1 MLIALFNSNR
11 IVAQSK
17 DKEKSFSIS
26 GIVKD
31 KKSEETL
38 PFAQIEVLGTSN
50 GTQCNV
56 DGLFSLINLEGE
68 QVTLRISYMGYTS
81 QTVTVH
87 KKDSKKVIPFLIVP
101 SVEQLN
107 EVVLTKTKP
116 KEIIKIASG
125 VSRVSIN
132 PKQLA
137 VLPNL
142 GEVDVFRAMQLLPGI
157 SGTSETSS
165 GLVVRG
171 GTPDQNLILFDGFTV
186 YHVDHFFGVYS
197 AFNANVL
204 KDIQLYKSAFPAK
217 FGGRVSSVVDITG
230 LSGNTKKI
238 SGNFGINLLSVNGV
252 LEVPINKKL
261 TIIAGV
267 RRSYTDVIRSGPY
280 NKLFKSLNNEVEN
293 SSSVF
298 SLGGGSESV
307 QPKFHFYD
315 LNTKLTY
322 RPNNKNTI
330 SMSLYNGK
338 DNLDKSTSV
347 ENSFG
352 SFGGSNNSS
361 SSKSINLTKW
371 GNLGASFRWGRQWNK
386 KLYSNLIIGASNY
399 FSDYLNK
406 TESTNTLD
414 GKTETFI
421 FSTIQKNNV
430 EDLTLRL
437 DNEWRLN
444 QSNLISFGVS
454 TTKNDIEYNVSFD
467 SDTIEDQKQK
477 GTYSSIYLQDE
488 LNLGTKSVL
497 TIGAR
502 ATQADITDKTY
513 LSPRVSFTYKLT
525 KDLKFKTSWGKYQQY
540 VNRVIVDDILD
551 GSRDFWLLADD
562 DDISTIESEHFVAG
576 FTWEKSGFL
585 VDIEAYQ
592 KDMTG
597 LMEYT
602 RRFSGLDIDNK
613 DQNFFKGNGKAKGLE
628 LLVQKKTGKYTGWF
642 SYTLSSVKHKFP
654 GINQGKEF
662 SALHD
667 QRHEFKVVNILK
679 LGQWDLSSTWI
690 YGTGKPYSAPIGKYD
705 ITTLDG
711 TKKSYISIGEKN
723 TFRLP
728 AYHRLDFAA
737 MYNFK
742 WGKLPVQI
750 GASIFN
756 AYGRQNIKSRKF
768 SYEYFDPTTYTSYDT
783 PRLKTVDVKLLGFTP
798 NLLFN
803 IKF

>member
-1 MLIALFNSNR
+1 MLIALFNTNR
-11 IVAQSK
+11 IVAQTNLQ
-17 DKEKSFSIS
+17 EKSFSIS

-31 KKSEETL
+31 KESEETL
-38 PFAQIEVLGTSN
+38 PFAQIEILGTSK

-56 DGLFSLINLEGE
+56 NGLFSLINLEGE
-68 QVTLRISYMGYTS
+68 QVSIRISYMGYTS
-81 QTVTVH
+81 QTVTVY
-87 KKDSKKVIPFLIVP
+87 KKDSEKVIPFFIAP

-107 EVVLTKTKP
+107 EVVITQTKP

-125 VSRVSIN
+125 VSRISIN
-132 PKQLA
+132 PKQLV

-142 GEVDVFRAMQLLPGI
+142 GEVDVFRAIQLLPGI

-165 GLVVRG
+165 GLIVRG

-204 KDIQLYKSAFPAK
+204 KDVQLYKSAFPAK

-238 SGNFGINLLSVNGV
+238 SGNFGINLLSVNGT
-252 LEVPINKKL
+252 LEVPISKNL
-261 TIIAGV
+261 TMIAGV
-267 RRSYTDVIRSGPY
+267 RRSYTDIIRSGPY
-280 NKLFKSLNNEVEN
+280 KKLFKSLNNDVEDD
-293 SSSVF
+293 SFLF
-298 SLGGGSESV
+298 SLGGGGEEI

-315 LNTKLTY
+315 LNTKFTY
-322 RPNNKNTI
+322 RPDDKNMI
-330 SMSLYNGK
+330 SLSFYNGK
-338 DNLDKSTSV
+338 DNLDKSTNGKSL
-347 ENSFG
+347 S
-352 SFGGSNNSS
+352 GGLGDSNSS
-361 SSKSINLTKW
+361 FNSKTTNLTKW

-386 KLYSNLIIGASNY
+386 KLYSNLIMGASNY

-406 TESTNTLD
+406 MESTYTLD
-414 GKTETFI
+414 DKTETFT

-437 DNEWRLN
+437 DNEWKLN
-444 QSNLISFGVS
+444 QSNMISFGVS
-454 TTKNDIEYNVSFD
+454 TTKNDIEYKVSFD
-467 SDTIEDQKQK
+467 TDIIEDQKQN
-477 GTYSSIYLQDE
+477 GMYSSIYLQDE
-488 LNLGTKSVL
+488 LNLGAKSVL

-502 ATQADITDKTY
+502 ATHADITDKTY
-513 LSPRVSFTYKLT
+513 LSPRVSFSYKLT
-525 KDLKFKTSWGKYQQY
+525 KDLKLKTSWGKYQQFT
-540 VNRVIVDDILD
+540 NRVIVDDILD
-551 GSRDFWLLADD
+551 GSRDFWLLAND
-562 DDISTIESEHFVAG
+562 DDISTIESEHYVAG

-585 VDIEAYQ
+585 VDVEAYQ

-602 RRFSGLDIDNK
+602 RRYSGLDRDNK
-613 DQNFFKGNGKAKGLE
+613 DENFFKGNGKAQGLE
-628 LLVQKKTGKYTGWF
+628 LLVQKKTGKYTGWI
-642 SYTLSSVKHKFP
+642 SYTLSSVKHQFP
-654 GINQGKEF
+654 DINQGKEF

-667 QRHEFKVVNILK
+667 QRNEFKIVNILK

-690 YGTGKPYSAPIGKYD
+690 YGTGKPYSAPIGKYE
-705 ITTLDG
+705 ITTLNG
-711 TKKSYISIGEKN
+711 NKKSYISIGEKN
-723 TFRLP
+723 SFRLP

-750 GASIFN
+750 GGSIFN
-756 AYGRQNIKSRKF
+756 VYGRQNIKSRKF
-768 SYEYFDPTTYTSYDT
+768 SYEYFDPNTYKAYDT